1 MITLG
6 VDVGSLFSKAV
17 ILQDEKMV
25 ASEIR
30 ETTGNVAREINDLV
44 AAVLEAGRDS
54 QLTRSTSASAPAPA
68 ATWWSRREFGEDDV
82 ACVAMATRHFLP
94 EVGLAIDIGGQSIA
108 TVLSDAEGEVL
119 DFMRNDKCASGS
131 GRFIE
136 VMCGALGVTVEEI
149 DTTVALAAQPIA
161 LSTQCGV
168 FAESEIVSH
177 VNQGEPVPDMVA
189 GICDSV
195 ASIVITQ
202 AMRFGGNNDYTVTG
216 GVGRLHGVTS
226 MMAGTAARHLPSL
239 PHRPHAGRR
248 LRCRLHRRTGRTGR
262 AGIDGALRRTPG

>member
-17 ILQDEKMV
+17 VLRDEEMV
-25 ASEIR
+25 ASEIS

-44 AAVLEAGRDS
+44 AAVLKQAGIE
-54 QLTRSTSASAPAPA
+54 LTEVDVCVSTGTGGDLVEQA
-68 ATWWSRREFGEDDV
+68 EFGEDDV

-94 EVGLAIDIGGQSIA
+94 EVGLSIDIGGQSIA
-108 TVLSDAEGEVL
+108 TVLSDPEGEVL

-216 GVGRLHGVTS
+216 GVGRLYGVIS
-226 MMAGTAARHLPSL
+226 MMQE
-239 PHRPHAGRR
+239 R
-248 LRCRLHRRTGRTGR
+248 LRGTYHPFP
-262 AGIDGALRRTPG
+262 IDPMLAAAFGAAFIGGLEELDGPE